1 MSTPT
6 PVKLDFFDPEVND
19 CPYHAYAYLRDEAPV
34 WKDAATGMYMISR
47 YEDIRMILLDTK
59 RFSNGVGNGANNTG
73 KAIRPDD
80 PEEAKRQAE
89 IARQAA
95 DVQKLYEEKG
105 WVPAPS
111 LDARDDPNHLQM
123 RKLFDGAFKPAAI
136 RQLDPYVEE
145 VAYRLVDD
153 FIGNGTCEW
162 VSQLAIPLPLYVI
175 GRQVGVPDEDLPQI
189 KVWTDAWI
197 KRMGLMQTH
206 EEMRW
211 SVEMEIEGQHY
222 FQKLFD
228 QLRAEPDDTLLSTL
242 VNTEVPEWGRP
253 LTDNE
258 LHAEMFADVFVG
270 GSETTTNALAE
281 GIVMLIENPDVWA
294 KLKSDPIAYLEPFCE
309 EVLRLESPVQGLLRE
324 TVEDVE
330 LHGVTI
336 PAGSVLNLRYAAGN
350 RDERQFE
357 CPEEID
363 LDRKGLRRHL
373 AFGVGSH
380 HCLGAP
386 LARREMYYG
395 FKALV
400 DRVERLW
407 FVEDANDFSHHQNF
421 FLRALKEVHVG
432 FEPVENWSKS
442 GADRSADTRES

>member
-1 MSTPT
+1 M
-6 PVKLDFFDPEVND
+6 KLDFFDPEVND
-19 CPYHAYAYLRDEAPV
+19 CPYHAYAYLRDEALV
-34 WKDAATGMYMISR
+34 WGRRDRDVHDHPLRGH
-47 YEDIRMILLDTK
+47 
-59 RFSNGVGNGANNTG
+59 
-73 KAIRPDD
+73 PDD
-80 PEEAKRQAE
+80 PPRHEALLERRRQRREQHGQGDPPGRPRGGEAQAE

-123 RKLFDGAFKPAAI
+123 RKLFDGASPAAI
-136 RQLDPYVEE
+136 RELDPYVEE
-145 VAYRLVDD
+145 VVPARRRLHRRRAQARSPARDPAPALRD
-153 FIGNGTCEW
+153 R
-162 VSQLAIPLPLYVI
+162 PP
-175 GRQVGVPDEDLPQI
+175 GRRARRGPAADQGLDGRL
-189 KVWTDAWI
+189 I

-228 QLRAEPDDTLLSTL
+228 KLRAEPDDTLLSAL

-294 KLKSDPIAYLEPFCE
+294 KLKSDLIAYLEPFCE
-309 EVLRLESPVQGLLRE
+309 EVLRLESPVQGSPRDRRRRRAPRRHHPGRLGAQPPLR
-324 TVEDVE
+324 
-330 LHGVTI
+330 GGQ
-336 PAGSVLNLRYAAGN
+336 PRRAAVRVSGG
-350 RDERQFE
+350 
-357 CPEEID
+357 
-363 LDRKGLRRHL
+363 DRPRPQGPPPHL

-407 FVEDANDFSHHQNF
+407 FVEGANDFSHHQNF

-432 FEPVENWSKS
+432 FEPVESWTKS
-442 GADRSADTRES
+442 GADRAADTRKT

>member
-1 MSTPT
+1 
-6 PVKLDFFDPEVND
+6 
-19 CPYHAYAYLRDEAPV
+19 
-34 WKDAATGMYMISR
+34 
-47 YEDIRMILLDTK
+47 
-59 RFSNGVGNGANNTG
+59 
-73 KAIRPDD
+73 
-80 PEEAKRQAE
+80 
-89 IARQAA
+89 
-95 DVQKLYEEKG
+95 
-105 WVPAPS
+105 
-111 LDARDDPNHLQM
+111 
-123 RKLFDGAFKPAAI
+123 
-136 RQLDPYVEE
+136 
-145 VAYRLVDD
+145 
-153 FIGNGTCEW
+153 
-162 VSQLAIPLPLYVI
+162 
-175 GRQVGVPDEDLPQI
+175 
-189 KVWTDAWI
+189 
-197 KRMGLMQTH
+197 MGLMQTH

-228 QLRAEPDDTLLSTL
+228 KLRAEPDDTLLSAL

-294 KLKSDPIAYLEPFCE
+294 KLKSDLIAYLEPFCE
-309 EVLRLESPVQGLLRE
+309 EVLRLESPVQGLSARPS
-324 TVEDVE
+324 TTSS

-363 LDRKGLRRHL
+363 LDRKGLRRL

-407 FVEDANDFSHHQNF
+407 FVEGANDFSHHQNF
-421 FLRALKEVHVG
+421 FPRALKEVHVG
-432 FEPVENWSKS
+432 FEPVESWTKS
-442 GADRSADTRES
+442 GADRAADTRRPDAGSRGQGRGRHRRRRGHRPRDGDRDGAERRQGGRRRRQRDARARRSGWSRTRAVRRCSSPATSATRPRSSRWSRRRPSGSAGSTCCTTTRACTSRASRRS

>member
-1 MSTPT
+1 MTTPT

-34 WKDAATGMYMISR
+34 WKDAATGMYMITR
-47 YEDIRMILLDTK
+47 YEDIRMILLDTT

-136 RQLDPYVEE
+136 RELDPYVEE

-228 QLRAEPDDTLLSTL
+228 KLRAEPDDTLLSTL
-242 VNTEVPEWGRP
+242 VNTEIPEWGRP

-294 KLKSDPIAYLEPFCE
+294 IAAIVSSGPI
-309 EVLRLESPVQGLLRE
+309 R
-324 TVEDVE
+324 
-330 LHGVTI
+330 
-336 PAGSVLNLRYAAGN
+336 
-350 RDERQFE
+350 
-357 CPEEID
+357 
-363 LDRKGLRRHL
+363 
-373 AFGVGSH
+373 
-380 HCLGAP
+380 
-386 LARREMYYG
+386 
-395 FKALV
+395 
-400 DRVERLW
+400 
-407 FVEDANDFSHHQNF
+407 
-421 FLRALKEVHVG
+421 
-432 FEPVENWSKS
+432 
-442 GADRSADTRES
+442 